1 MELLIHIVEDDE
13 DIRYILE
20 YVLCEA
26 GYKLQLF
33 DSINDFKKRDK
44 TQQPDLF
51 LLDVRLPDG
60 SGLDLCREI
69 KSSPLTSDI
78 PVVIM
83 SAHANGEFAISDGK
97 ADHFLAKP
105 FDLDRF
111 VMKIKMVL
119 DAKSN
124 AS

>member
-1 MELLIHIVEDDE
+1 MERLIHIVEDDE

-20 YVLCEA
+20 YVLSEA

-33 DSINDFKKRDK
+33 DSIKDFKKRDK
-44 TQQPDLF
+44 AQPPDLF

-60 SGLDLCREI
+60 CGLDLCREI
-69 KSSPLTSDI
+69 KSSPLMSDI

-111 VMKIKMVL
+111 VLKIKMVL

>member
-1 MELLIHIVEDDE
+1 MERLIHIVEDDE

-20 YVLCEA
+20 YVLSEA

-44 TQQPDLF
+44 AQPPDLF

-60 SGLDLCREI
+60 CGLDLCREI

-119 DAKSN
+119 DEKSN

>member
-1 MELLIHIVEDDE
+1 MERLIHIVEDDE

-20 YVLCEA
+20 YVLSEA

-44 TQQPDLF
+44 SQQPDLF

-69 KSSPLTSDI
+69 KSSPLMSDI

-119 DAKSN
+119 DEKSN

>member
-1 MELLIHIVEDDE
+1 MERLIHIVEDDE

-26 GYKLQLF
+26 GYSLQLF

>member
-1 MELLIHIVEDDE
+1 MERLIHIVEDDE

-20 YVLCEA
+20 YVLSEA

-44 TQQPDLF
+44 TQPPDLF

-60 SGLDLCREI
+60 CGLDLCREI
-69 KSSPLTSDI
+69 KSSPLMSDI

-119 DAKSN
+119 DEKGN

>member
-1 MELLIHIVEDDE
+1 MERLIHIVEDDE

-20 YVLCEA
+20 YVLSEA

-44 TQQPDLF
+44 AQAPDLF

-60 SGLDLCREI
+60 CGLDLCREI
-69 KSSPLTSDI
+69 KSSPLTSGI

-105 FDLDRF
+105 FDLDSF

-119 DAKSN
+119 DQKSN

>member
-1 MELLIHIVEDDE
+1 MERLIHIVEDDE

>member
-1 MELLIHIVEDDE
+1 MERLIHIVEDDE

-20 YVLCEA
+20 YVLSEA

-44 TQQPDLF
+44 TQPPDLF

-60 SGLDLCREI
+60 CGLDLCREI
-69 KSSPLTSDI
+69 KSSPLMSDI

-111 VMKIKMVL
+111 VLKIKMVL
-119 DAKSN
+119 DEKSN

>member
-1 MELLIHIVEDDE
+1 MERLIHIVEDDE

-20 YVLCEA
+20 YVLGEA

-44 TQQPDLF
+44 AQPPDLF

-69 KSSPLTSDI
+69 KSSPLMSDI

-111 VMKIKMVL
+111 VLKIKMVL

>member
-1 MELLIHIVEDDE
+1 MERLIHIVEDDE

-20 YVLCEA
+20 YVLSEA

-44 TQQPDLF
+44 AQAPDLF

-60 SGLDLCREI
+60 CGLDLCREI
-69 KSSPLTSDI
+69 KSSPLTSGI

>member
-1 MELLIHIVEDDE
+1 MERLIHIVEDDE

-20 YVLCEA
+20 YVLGEA
-26 GYKLQLF
+26 GYRLQLF
-33 DSINDFKKRDK
+33 DSINDFKTRDK

-60 SGLDLCREI
+60 CGLDLCREI
-69 KSSPLTSDI
+69 KSSPLTSDN

-111 VMKIKMVL
+111 VLKIKMVL
-119 DAKSN
+119 DEKSN

>member
-1 MELLIHIVEDDE
+1 MERLIHIVEDDE

-20 YVLCEA
+20 YVLSEA

-33 DSINDFKKRDK
+33 DSINDFKSRDK

-69 KSSPLTSDI
+69 KSSPSTSDI

-119 DAKSN
+119 DEKSN

>member
-1 MELLIHIVEDDE
+1 MEDDE

-20 YVLCEA
+20 YVLSEA

-44 TQQPDLF
+44 AQAPDLF

-60 SGLDLCREI
+60 CGLDLCREI
-69 KSSPLTSDI
+69 KSSPLTSGI

-105 FDLDRF
+105 FDLDSF

-119 DAKSN
+119 DQKSN

>member
-1 MELLIHIVEDDE
+1 MERLIHIVEDDE

-20 YVLCEA
+20 YVLSEA

-33 DSINDFKKRDK
+33 DSIKDFKKRDK
-44 TQQPDLF
+44 AQPPDLF

-60 SGLDLCREI
+60 CGLDLCREI

-119 DAKSN
+119 DEKSN

>member
-1 MELLIHIVEDDE
+1 MERLIHIVEDDE

-44 TQQPDLF
+44 AQPPDLF

-60 SGLDLCREI
+60 CGLDLCREI

>member
-1 MELLIHIVEDDE
+1 MERLIHIVEDDE

-20 YVLCEA
+20 YVLSEA

-44 TQQPDLF
+44 AQAPDLF

-60 SGLDLCREI
+60 CGLDLCREI

>member
-1 MELLIHIVEDDE
+1 MERLIHIVEDDE

-20 YVLCEA
+20 YVLSEA
-26 GYKLQLF
+26 GYRLQLF

-44 TQQPDLF
+44 AQQPDLF

-60 SGLDLCREI
+60 CGLDLCREI

-83 SAHANGEFAISDGK
+83 SAHANGEFAISDDK

-119 DAKSN
+119 DEKSN

>member
-1 MELLIHIVEDDE
+1 MERLIHIVEDDE

-20 YVLCEA
+20 YVLSEA
-26 GYKLQLF
+26 GYRLQLF

-44 TQQPDLF
+44 AQQPDLF

-60 SGLDLCREI
+60 CGLDLCREI

-119 DAKSN
+119 DEKSN